1 VLLTPNYEQASF
13 VLSASMAVLDF
24 GLLEMWCDY
33 CEKIVQ
39 LLENHAALQ

>member
-24 GLLEMWCDY
+24 DLLEMSYDY
-33 CEKIVQ
+33 CEK
-39 LLENHAALQ
+39 L